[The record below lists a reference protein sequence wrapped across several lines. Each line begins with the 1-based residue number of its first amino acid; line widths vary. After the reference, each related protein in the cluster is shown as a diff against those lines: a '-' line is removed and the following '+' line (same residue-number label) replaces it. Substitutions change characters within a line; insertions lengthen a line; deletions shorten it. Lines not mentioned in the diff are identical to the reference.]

1 MSHSDNR
8 VTSIYTSKMS
18 VSLSLTTTNS
28 YMYIL
33 TCTLSDMHFLFVRN
47 NSVTSNKICLLKG
60 VSPRDPITCYNL
72 FQQSSYIN
80 NYKLIPGAVLGR
92 YMIHGAD
99 VGGIWYMVLMLGEI
113 WYLVLLLVEYDT
125 WCWMYIQTYFKYNLK
140 HPTADICMVW
150 MYIQTLTWNTIDVKT
165 SYWSRLWHS

>member
-1 MSHSDNR
+1 MKINTFINSPCYNEITTFLTVPTLTSVHGPNQTPTVFSINLLSHMTPSLAQSPYRTSHGFKHTTQCHIQTTR

-33 TCTLSDMHFLFVRN
+33 TCTLSDMHFLFFRN

-99 VGGIWYMVLMLGEI
+99 VGGI
-113 WYLVLLLVEYDT
+113 
-125 WCWMYIQTYFKYNLK
+125 
-140 HPTADICMVW
+140 
-150 MYIQTLTWNTIDVKT
+150 
-165 SYWSRLWHS
+165 